1 MHARA
6 LDRDEEL
13 AGKGCAHL
21 EPGRLA
27 RGVFGLVGLEFDAR
41 RVLHGPGRI
50 AEAAG
55 VEFQLARR
63 AALGVGEDQAVAAE
77 GRRGEGRRALAALGG
92 DGARFHGLGVAHG
105 LVGERAVGVFAQH
118 RLPGV
123 AVERGRQFRRVHGLA
138 VRRDDHV
145 VEAHGLAG
153 CGRVARQ
160 ALEAGVG
167 GVDVDRDAGK
177 PGDAPAAALA
187 HARRDDGLERR
198 RRRQV
203 VGDRGVEGG
212 LAVGA
217 ECAGLLEK
225 FRVLEAALRVAE
237 DVAGVA
243 LGRECRLDQ
252 PHPGLHGQVRARRA
266 EEVAPVDGE
275 GQRFPGAGGF
285 RVRLDRDAYAVR
297 HEFLHLEAVL
307 ADDRVR
313 GRDLQGVGAGQGLGR
328 QGLAQRDE
336 ALRAGDHGLFAD
348 LAALRVVEPK
358 RHGHGR
364 RYAQARVA
372 HHGHAFKRFAWA
384 VDVALAVDERRVA
397 DVGHDC
403 AGDVEARRIHAEA
416 LVEQV
421 AHVRAL
427 LHDDEV
433 GPLVGQEL
441 GRHLG
446 PEKPLVVGGAGGEFL
461 VLVGQ
466 HAHAR
471 PGHGSERGIGG
482 RPHEQVAL
490 ALLGHDADVRDQDVA
505 LRALELA
512 GHGERHAVEAGL
524 VPLDV
529 FLQVHGCDHGGVVL
543 VAQRDAFAHDAVAE
557 ALVDRAAF
565 VVVVEGG
572 IGHGEKREQVVEIDA
587 VDGQLGGVGVDAF
600 YRQVLVAVFAEKH
613 ALVLEVHRGLEVR
626 DAHRARG
633 RVVEDRAVAGR
644 EALFQGHGV
653 FAAGFERAA

>member
-1 MHARA
+1 M
-6 LDRDEEL
+6 
-13 AGKGCAHL
+13 
-21 EPGRLA
+21 
-27 RGVFGLVGLEFDAR
+27 
-41 RVLHGPGRI
+41 
-50 AEAAG
+50 
-55 VEFQLARR
+55 
-63 AALGVGEDQAVAAE
+63 
-77 GRRGEGRRALAALGG
+77 
-92 DGARFHGLGVAHG
+92 
-105 LVGERAVGVFAQH
+105 
-118 RLPGV
+118 
-123 AVERGRQFRRVHGLA
+123 
-138 VRRDDHV
+138 
-145 VEAHGLAG
+145 
-153 CGRVARQ
+153 
-160 ALEAGVG
+160 
-167 GVDVDRDAGK
+167 DRDAGK
-177 PGDAPAAALA
+177 PRDAPAAAFA

-203 VGDRGVEGG
+203 VGNRRIEGG

-217 ECAGLLEK
+217 EVAGLLEK
-225 FRVLEAALRVAE
+225 FRILEAALRVAE

-243 LGRECRLDQ
+243 LGRERRLDQ

-266 EEVAPVDGE
+266 EEVAPVDGK

-285 RVRLDRDAYAVR
+285 RAGLDRDADAVR
-297 HEFLHLEAVL
+297 NEFLHLEAVL

-348 LAALRVVEPK
+348 LAALRVVELK

-364 RYAQARVA
+364 RHAKARVA
-372 HHGHAFKRFAWA
+372 HHGHALERLART

-397 DVGHDC
+397 DVGHDR
-403 AGDVEARRIHAEA
+403 AGDVEARGVHAET

-441 GRHLG
+441 GRRLG
-446 PEKPLVVGGAGGEFL
+446 PEKPLVVGGPGGELL

-471 PGHGSERGIGG
+471 PGHGRERGIGG
-482 RPHEQVAL
+482 GPHEQVAL
-490 ALLGHDADVRDQDVA
+490 ALLGHDADVRDQDVT

-512 GHGERHAVEAGL
+512 GHGEGHAVESGF
-524 VPLDV
+524 VVLDV
-529 FLQVHGCDHGGVVL
+529 FLQVHGRGHGGVVL
-543 VAQRDAFAHDAVAE
+543 VAQRDAFIDDAVAE

-565 VVVVEGG
+565 VLVVEGG
-572 IGHGEKREQVVEIDA
+572 IGRGEKRKQVVEINA
-587 VDGQLGGVGVDAF
+587 VDGEFRGVRVDAF
-600 YRQVLVAVFAEKH
+600 DRQVLVAVFAEEH

-633 RVVEDRAVAGR
+633 RVVEDRAVAGG

-653 FAAGFERAA
+653 FAAGLERAA